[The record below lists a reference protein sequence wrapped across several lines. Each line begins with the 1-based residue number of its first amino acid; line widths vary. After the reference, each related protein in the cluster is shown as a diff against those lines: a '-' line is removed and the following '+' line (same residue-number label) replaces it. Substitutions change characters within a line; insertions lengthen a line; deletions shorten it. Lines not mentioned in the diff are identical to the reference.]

1 MQTLEQEQF
10 NSLKQLSEIQIQI
23 SEGRV
28 VLQELINKKEEYLKL
43 QEKEVMERVD
53 KVLIQS
59 RQALQA
65 TTNNH
70 DELSSYNRDLTAYA
84 GELKG
89 FSNVLSTLNEDLTE
103 RMNQSDKD
111 MAKHYES
118 VSEILKRVKVEKSAV
133 EAERRVLNLERAE
146 IRDGWRLLKDRQETL
161 KKGFEELKAKA
172 K

>member
-1 MQTLEQEQF
+1 M
-10 NSLKQLSEIQIQI
+10 IICCC
-23 SEGRV
+23 
-28 VLQELINKKEEYLKL
+28 LQ
-43 QEKEVMERVD
+43 
-53 KVLIQS
+53 S
-59 RQALQA
+59 
-65 TTNNH
+65 
-70 DELSSYNRDLTAYA
+70 
-84 GELKG
+84 
-89 FSNVLSTLNEDLTE
+89 LSTLNEDLTE

-133 EAERRVLNLERAE
+133 EAERKVLNLERAE